1 MSKKSKTPSKP
12 ILEPM
17 PPTTAA
23 SSAKS
28 FWRRNGL
35 FFAIGIFAL
44 ANIALLAMDNK
55 QLAPTA
61 FPMITVLTFLSI
73 GMAVTYGLQYL
84 QVKRKAELEG
94 WSERKWKLWREGF

>member
-1 MSKKSKTPSKP
+1 MSKKAKQPQKP

-17 PPTTAA
+17 PPATAV

-35 FFAIGIFAL
+35 FFAIGLFVM
-44 ANIALLAMDNK
+44 ANVLLLAMDS
-55 QLAPTA
+55 QRIAQTA
-61 FPMITVLTFLSI
+61 FGVIAFLTIFSI
-73 GMAVTYGLQYL
+73 GMAITYGLQYL